1 MTGNDGGPQR
11 LIARVKSLN
20 NDEHIAYLEQPNG
33 NIIPYHLYEGEDFN
47 VDDVVLIGP
56 QWNDVES
63 APKDLWPKNKW
74 IGTVKA
80 VLDDVI
86 IVSVSGVLRIVSIPD
101 RMTVS
106 VGSTIEGDDIDG
118 ITRILT
124 EKTIS
129 FLDISIGDAFDV
141 DQLREASD
149 RSLSY
154 DDFGGYPKIKARTK
168 ELIELPLQKHDAL
181 LKIGAKSIKGVLFTG
196 PSGTGKT
203 LLGRIIAHQAEAA
216 FYKISGP
223 EVISKYVGQSEEIIR
238 AIFDDARKQER
249 AIIFFD
255 EIDSVAP
262 QRSEDSHEASRRIVA
277 QLLTLMDGFDQNDN
291 IIVIAT
297 TNRPQDIDIALRR
310 PGRFDWEIRFDIPSR
325 DDREAILKT
334 SSKKL
339 NIAEG
344 LSHSSIANATPG
356 WSSAELTAIWSEAAL
371 LAVGDGRDIIM
382 MEDYLGGY
390 QRVAEQRMIVNA
402 TQQPQT
408 SEV

>member
-1 MTGNDGGPQR
+1 MTADEVGPQR
-11 LIARVKSLN
+11 LIARVKKLDN
-20 NDEHIAYLEQPNG
+20 KNGIAFLELPNG
-33 NIIPYHLYEGEDFN
+33 NVVPHHLCEDEEFR

-56 QWNDVES
+56 RWDEIEQ
-63 APKDLWPKNKW
+63 APSDLWPRSTW
-74 IGTVKA
+74 IGTAKA

-86 IVSVSGVLRIVSIPD
+86 ILSVSGVLRTVPIPD
-101 RMTVS
+101 SLPISEGVTV
-106 VGSTIEGDDIDG
+106 EGNDVDG
-118 ITRILT
+118 ITRVLT
-124 EKTIS
+124 SKSIS
-129 FLDISIGDAFDV
+129 FLDISIAQDFDV
-141 DQLREASD
+141 DKLRDASD

-168 ELIELPLQKHDAL
+168 ELIELPLQKHESL

-223 EVISKYVGQSEEIIR
+223 EIVSKYVGQSEEIIR

-262 QRSEDSHEASRRIVA
+262 QRSDESHEASRRVVA

-325 DDREAILKT
+325 DDRESILKT
-334 SSKKL
+334 SSKTL
-339 NIAEG
+339 NVAEN
-344 LSHSSIANATPG
+344 LSHSRIADVTSG
-356 WSSAELTAIWSEAAL
+356 WSSAELTGIWSEAAL

-390 QRVAEQRMIVNA
+390 QRVAEQRAIVNS
-402 TQQPQT
+402 TQ
-408 SEV
+408 